1 MFPSVHKLLLYT
13 EYLSFL
19 YYSWRRYLIQEAQLF
34 IFMSLLL
41 GLFIAASG
49 NKRRGCWWHL
59 HYFSVF
65 CFSGLQPSIALMSL
79 MIFFFQLS
87 QWHYSKRVLWNFH
100 LADEL
105 EISQQPEQYCY
116 YHSHIPSKFSSFYFA
131 GNHKAFHMKWEDFV
145 MQSEGNRLSFR

>member
-1 MFPSVHKLLLYT
+1 MFPSVYKLLLYT

-19 YYSWRRYLIQEAQLF
+19 YYSWRRHLIQEAQLF

-49 NKRRGCWWHL
+49 NERRGCWWHL
-59 HYFSVF
+59 HYFPVF
-65 CFSGLQPSIALMSL
+65 CVLGLHSSMALISL
-79 MIFFFQLS
+79 MIVFFQLS

-105 EISQQPEQYCY
+105 EVSHQPEQYCY
-116 YHSHIPSKFSSFYFA
+116 YHSHIPSKSSSFYFA
-131 GNHKAFHMKWEDFV
+131 GNYIACHVKWEDFV
-145 MQSEGNRLSFR
+145 M